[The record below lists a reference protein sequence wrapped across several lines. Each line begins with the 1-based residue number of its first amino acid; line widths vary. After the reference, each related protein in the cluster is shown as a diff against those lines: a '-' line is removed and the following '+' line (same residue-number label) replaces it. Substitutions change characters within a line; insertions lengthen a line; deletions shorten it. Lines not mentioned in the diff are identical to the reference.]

1 MIIAA
6 GAVAPL
12 VVNEATNLLIVSGAA
27 DQRSPALMSVL
38 LLWRTL
44 PSTRGKAEERGPQ
57 LNQHRICGRLE
68 ADNHTAIADRQQQDH
83 IRNSVG
89 VVLLFGL

>member
-6 GAVAPL
+6 GAVAPF
-12 VVNEATNLLIVSGAA
+12 VVNEATNLLIFSGAA

-38 LLWRTL
+38 QLWRTL
-44 PSTRGKAEERGPQ
+44 ASTRGKAEERGPQ

-68 ADNHTAIADRQQQDH
+68 ADKPHGDC
-83 IRNSVG
+83 
-89 VVLLFGL
+89 